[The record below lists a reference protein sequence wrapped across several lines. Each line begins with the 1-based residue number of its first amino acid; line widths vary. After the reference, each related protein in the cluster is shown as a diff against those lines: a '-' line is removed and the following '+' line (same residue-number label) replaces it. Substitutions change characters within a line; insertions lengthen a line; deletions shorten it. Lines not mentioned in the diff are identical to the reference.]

1 MFLYL
6 NHSRGPILRAFAALF
21 LQILFVQFTTKK
33 VVLMAIRKI
42 IRDLLITKQ
51 PLLQQ
56 LVHQRVRFW
65 CCVSID
71 CDYELKNGDDSFC
84 V

>member
-1 MFLYL
+1 MA
-6 NHSRGPILRAFAALF
+6 SRKL
-21 LQILFVQFTTKK
+21 V
-33 VVLMAIRKI
+33 
-42 IRDLLITKQ
+42 RDLLITKQ

-84 V
+84 VWLL